1 MILPEPYK
9 RFYKTYLRFAL
20 VMIIVAL
27 LAGICFQESAKK
39 VHITQAVPVG
49 AHLEYVLSLA
59 LLHGH
64 VFLVG
69 VLLPLA
75 CIWMVHLTLVLGIG
89 TVSGRSLGWSTALY
103 LPGAVLTV
111 LLMLLKG
118 YHLVLGVRH
127 GALDFNQL
135 NATFLTPPL
144 RAASYGL
151 GHALMGVGLGVLVL
165 AMFRSLGGSSVARR

>member
-9 RFYKTYLRFAL
+9 RFYRTHLRFAL
-20 VMIIVAL
+20 VMIVVAL
-27 LAGICFQESAKK
+27 LAGISFQESAKK
-39 VHITQAVPVG
+39 VHITAEVPVG
-49 AHLEYVLSLA
+49 AHLEYILSLA

-69 VLLPLA
+69 VLVPLA
-75 CIWMVHLTLVLGIG
+75 CTWMVHLTLVLGLG
-89 TVSGRSLGWSTALY
+89 TVSGRSLGWSAGLY

-127 GALDFNQL
+127 GTLDFNQL
-135 NATFLTPPL
+135 NSTFLTPAL
-144 RAASYGL
+144 RAGSYGL
-151 GHALMGVGLGVLVL
+151 AHALMGAGLAILVL
-165 AMFRSLGGSSVARR
+165 AMFRSMGAAAHR